1 MAFMEDHGKW
11 FAQGTFNR
19 EILTIILLR
28 NSLNIDLMKIMAN
41 TLDYMRQTRIIAIA
55 EDIPRGEH
63 EKFKQLLL
71 KSCENFRFTNFLLIF
86 SNSTHGIRDTFYLKP
101 YPAYHWDSR
110 TGNTTP
116 HFPQH
121 WRNMHNKTLLTY
133 MDRIPPRTLY
143 YKDANGNIHLNG
155 FVARLIMLF
164 AERFNATLQMALPLD
179 FKEPTHYSVIV
190 ENMVSNNRL
199 DIPMVVDTS
208 PVINKWF
215 NMTNTLLHDKGLL
228 VVPCA
233 QSLNTREVY
242 GILLNEVFFGYVIVC
257 TILLSLVQSLINYVY
272 KGQLHISRLLFSEL
286 IFPGILGQSF
296 PMGHFSNFSSKIIY
310 FLLFIAGLYL
320 NTTFSVNVSTLFTHP
335 PHHRQIETMQE
346 LLKSPVKILLL
357 DIEAEVMGHEIKH
370 LARAFTTTD
379 NFTYLQELRN
389 NLNTSYGYY
398 FSSPAW
404 QMLLLKQQFFEKKIF
419 CTYDNLT
426 LFPNLLWA
434 IPLPHNSPYKEGL
447 NYLIEQLKAYGLC
460 NDTITSVCWGELAA
474 AKVTSQTIYLIQ

>member
-11 FAQGTFNR
+11 FAWRKFNH

-28 NSLNIDLMKIMAN
+28 NSLNMNIMKIMGN

-55 EDIPRGEH
+55 EDIPWGEH

-71 KSCENFRFTNFLLIF
+71 KSCDNFRFTNFLLIF
-86 SNSTHGIRDTFYLKP
+86 SNNTHGIQDTFYLKP

-143 YKDANGNIHLNG
+143 YKDAKGNIHLNG

-233 QSLNTREVY
+233 QSLNT
-242 GILLNEVFFGYVIVC
+242 
-257 TILLSLVQSLINYVY
+257 
-272 KGQLHISRLLFSEL
+272 
-286 IFPGILGQSF
+286 P
-296 PMGHFSNFSSKIIY
+296 
-310 FLLFIAGLYL
+310 GLYL

-335 PHHRQIETMQE
+335 PNHRQIETMQD

-357 DIEAEVMGHEIKH
+357 DIEADVMGHEIKH

-389 NLNTSYGYY
+389 SLNTSYGYY

-426 LFPNLLWA
+426 LFPNLRWA

-447 NYLIEQLKAYGLC
+447 NYLIEQVKAYGLI
-460 NDTITSVCWGELAA
+460 DAWHYSTFSDMLKLKETTILHPAAEKGPRPLTIGDMFWIWMISCAGLTSGVIVFLVELMW
-474 AKVTSQTIYLIQ
+474 KKRSK

>member
-1 MAFMEDHGKW
+1 
-11 FAQGTFNR
+11 
-19 EILTIILLR
+19 
-28 NSLNIDLMKIMAN
+28 
-41 TLDYMRQTRIIAIA
+41 
-55 EDIPRGEH
+55 
-63 EKFKQLLL
+63 
-71 KSCENFRFTNFLLIF
+71 
-86 SNSTHGIRDTFYLKP
+86 
-101 YPAYHWDSR
+101 
-110 TGNTTP
+110 
-116 HFPQH
+116 
-121 WRNMHNKTLLTY
+121 
-133 MDRIPPRTLY
+133 
-143 YKDANGNIHLNG
+143 
-155 FVARLIMLF
+155 
-164 AERFNATLQMALPLD
+164 
-179 FKEPTHYSVIV
+179 
-190 ENMVSNNRL
+190 MVSNNRL

-233 QSLNTREVY
+233 KSLNTREVF

-257 TILLSLVQSLINYVY
+257 TILLSLVQALINYVY
-272 KGQLHISRLLFSEL
+272 KGQLHISRLFFSEL

-335 PHHRQIETMQE
+335 PNHRQIETMQD
-346 LLKSPVKILLL
+346 LLKSPVKIILL

-370 LARAFTTTD
+370 LAKAFTTTD
-379 NFTYLQELRN
+379 NFRYLQELRN

-426 LFPNLLWA
+426 LFPNLRWA

-447 NYLIEQLKAYGLC
+447 NYLIEQVKAYGLI
-460 NDTITSVCWGELAA
+460 DAWYYSTFSDMLKLKETTILHPEAEKGPRPLTIGDMFWIWMISCAGLTSGLIVFLVELMWN
-474 AKVTSQTIYLIQ
+474 KIKINRI